1 MPQGTVEVVC
11 FLSSRSPH
19 RPATLWSQHQGNNHH
34 KGVAMTS
41 GEQPRCTTGVVVIS
55 ARRPSMR
62 SLGGAAND
70 PNATRLP
77 GPRPENRNRSRLGPA
92 IPPSHDVSETGTS
105 DEASR
110 SGSKN
115 HPGLARGM
123 TSLSPISAAAS
134 WPRRSR
140 SLFHGHHTFH
150 MPFRNQQA
158 LETVSAPHVPHGPGG
173 FAFPC
178 RASRLA
184 LDPPV
189 GGAQQWHTSRQR
201 RPRRPLTEGPV
212 ASASATDSN

>member
-1 MPQGTVEVVC
+1 
-11 FLSSRSPH
+11 
-19 RPATLWSQHQGNNHH
+19 
-34 KGVAMTS
+34 MTS
-41 GEQPRCTTGVVVIS
+41 REQPRCTTGVVVIS

-62 SLGGAAND
+62 SLGGAANE
-70 PNATRLP
+70 PNATRLL
-77 GPRPENRNRSRLGPA
+77 GPTSEKRNRSRLGPA
-92 IPPSHDVSETGTS
+92 ILPSHDVSETGTS

-158 LETVSAPHVPHGPGG
+158 LETVSAPHVPHGPGRVCFSLPG
-173 FAFPC
+173 QST
-178 RASRLA
+178 RAR
-184 LDPPV
+184 PPRRWRAAMAHLETASARVRTSGRGEQGSPSIRGPPRGGTLV
-189 GGAQQWHTSRQR
+189 G
-201 RPRRPLTEGPV
+201 RPRWPHGD
-212 ASASATDSN
+212 AG